1 VVDDDGDTREM
12 LEAYLTYVG
21 ATVRTASKA
30 IQALELFK
38 AAPPSLVVTDIRMPG
53 EDGLWL
59 LEHLRSLPGASRVP
73 IVALTG
79 RVGEQH
85 HGVIRAAGFDAY
97 VVKPLDLDEFVELI
111 AMFGRR

>member
-1 VVDDDGDTREM
+1 
-12 LEAYLTYVG
+12 
-21 ATVRTASKA
+21 
-30 IQALELFK
+30 
-38 AAPPSLVVTDIRMPG
+38 
-53 EDGLWL
+53 
-59 LEHLRSLPGASRVP
+59 VP